1 MEMLLDISDQQA
13 GGMYAPPG
21 EDPGGMDGGGKHM
34 RIMKTGEPCPCCGQ
48 AIPAMLPVDKRLLA
62 SIVAE
67 GLAIQDAVRTVEHG
81 VVEGQEAMTALTP
94 PNEPLTLEQL
104 REMDEPVW
112 VACKPI
118 EGGNGYWCL
127 YKRGCIVTPAG
138 SLYDVKEIQHWV
150 FYRRPPEGGDS
161 VEQDSLL
168 TALRR
173 LRVETGSLPCLG
185 CGYDYHCSTKG
196 CAILREAEQ
205 RIIRQA
211 ALIRRLQIER
221 KQAREENPK

>member
-1 MEMLLDISDQQA
+1 
-13 GGMYAPPG
+13 
-21 EDPGGMDGGGKHM
+21 
-34 RIMKTGEPCPCCGQ
+34 
-48 AIPAMLPVDKRLLA
+48 
-62 SIVAE
+62 
-67 GLAIQDAVRTVEHG
+67 
-81 VVEGQEAMTALTP
+81 
-94 PNEPLTLEQL
+94 
-104 REMDEPVW
+104 
-112 VACKPI
+112 
-118 EGGNGYWCL
+118 
-127 YKRGCIVTPAG
+127 
-138 SLYDVKEIQHWV
+138 
-150 FYRRPPEGGDS
+150 PPEGGDS